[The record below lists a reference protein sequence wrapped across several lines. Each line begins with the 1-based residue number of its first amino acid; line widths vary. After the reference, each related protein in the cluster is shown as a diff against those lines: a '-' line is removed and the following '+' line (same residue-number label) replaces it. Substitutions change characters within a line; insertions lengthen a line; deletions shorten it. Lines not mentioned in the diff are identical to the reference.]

1 MTEVYTV
8 LRKVAPVLA
17 SEASSLAC
25 AHFKI
30 PFALRLPTRAAELH
44 PAERER
50 AGMFADCGTA
60 QFSPLATKAIHCS
73 DKNLLVSFL
82 KWQCTFTGLAVGYYD
97 GILVK
102 FPVSSVT

>member
-25 AHFKI
+25 AYFKT

-44 PAERER
+44 PAARE
-50 AGMFADCGTA
+50 
-60 QFSPLATKAIHCS
+60 
-73 DKNLLVSFL
+73 
-82 KWQCTFTGLAVGYYD
+82 
-97 GILVK
+97 
-102 FPVSSVT
+102 